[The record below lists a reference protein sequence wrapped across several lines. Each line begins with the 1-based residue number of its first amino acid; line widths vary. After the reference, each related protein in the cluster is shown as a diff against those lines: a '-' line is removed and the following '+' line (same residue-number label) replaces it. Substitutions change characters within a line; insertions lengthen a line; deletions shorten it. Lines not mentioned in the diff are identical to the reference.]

1 MWYQIAIGMK
11 LLNPKIAKRELKDYS
26 IYSQTKKQYETTIT
40 EVEKHLETF
49 ITTDEYFKTL

>member
-1 MWYQIAIGMK
+1 MK